1 MKVTY
6 WPVTVLFVVA
16 GVAATVQ
23 ARDERIHLTGSSTGF
38 TWTQTDSHGYRW
50 DIYGNGT
57 ISDGTNDAYD
67 GGMQLQLTISGGG
80 SSGTSSFNS
89 FSTGKRSKDGMEVEV
104 GPWRYRNVNTYRRIF
119 VNRKAGY
126 CRWIDI
132 FENTE
137 SSAVSLSLRY
147 YFNMGA
153 STQRT
158 YTTSG
163 GTDVGEKDWGIVTSG
178 SSSSSSRPAVAHIFA
193 TRSAKVKPR
202 FQYSRGS
209 DNLYYHVTLKI
220 PAKKTVAL
228 CFFEAQRRPYESC
241 TKFLKEFKPEK
252 ELRLVPAALRRLI
265 VNMGGA
271 SLLVG
276 DIELQRHEKSD
287 LMILRNGDEMRGTI
301 ANTSFSLRASFGEV
315 KIPAAQ
321 LIGMVSHSAD
331 AKVQMVLTGGQVVAG
346 ELTSGLIVFKLA
358 GGTELKVP
366 PSGLRQVAYRLSP
379 AKPEEVVTKQ
389 SLVMLRSGQRLA
401 FDDAKVELPFLTAH
415 GQLKLSP
422 GDLRFLEMDSP
433 AGGLHR
439 AVFGSGSTLAGLLTV
454 EEISLDLA
462 LGPPLKTARQR
473 VARFYFANTPIDGKG
488 LATLKLRNSD
498 VLHGRFGEKEWSVS
512 NRFGD
517 VKVATAAIASCEFS
531 GASLGQVKLILRNG
545 TKMGGKLQGD
555 YVKFKIDPGPAVKVF
570 VGHIESATGGQ
581 APRNPATPTTTSPTT
596 APAPAVSEVGNKSEI
611 GALQKRLA
619 EVLKSRD
626 EVKKQLAEA
635 TERAAGAG
643 GGERKLHAAVAAK
656 LMSVLAAYQAEA
668 DKLQQQ
674 IAVAKDKAKAEARAK
689 LEAKARKLAEA
700 RRGT

>member
-6 WPVTVLFVVA
+6 WPVMALLFVA
-16 GVAATVQ
+16 GVAATAQ
-23 ARDERIHLTGSSTGF
+23 ARDDRIHLTGSSTRF
-38 TWTQTDSHGYRW
+38 TWTQTDGHGYRW
-50 DIYGNGT
+50 DISGNGT

-67 GGMQLQLTISGGG
+67 GGMQLQVTISGPSSSG
-80 SSGTSSFNS
+80 SSSFTS
-89 FSTGKRSKDGMEVEV
+89 FSTGKRSKDGMEVEI

-126 CRWIDI
+126 CRWIDM
-132 FENTE
+132 FENTQ

-153 STQRT
+153 SSQRT

-163 GTDVGEKDWGIVTSG
+163 GTNVGAKDWGIVTSG

-193 TRSAKVKPR
+193 TRSARVKPR
-202 FQYSRGS
+202 FQFSRGS
-209 DNLYYHVTLKI
+209 DNLYYYVTLKI

-276 DIELQRHEKSD
+276 DIELERHEKSD
-287 LMILRNGDEMRGTI
+287 LMILRNGDASKGTI

-321 LIGMVSHSAD
+321 LIGLVSHSAD

-346 ELTSGLIVFKLA
+346 ELTSGPIVFKLKLA
-358 GGTELKVP
+358 GGTELKIP
-366 PSGLRQVAYRLSP
+366 PSGLRQVAYRVSP
-379 AKPEEVVTKQ
+379 EKPEEVVAKQ
-389 SLVMLRSGQRLA
+389 SLVMLRSGPRLA
-401 FDDAKVELPFLTAH
+401 FDDAEIELPFLTAH

-433 AGGLHR
+433 SGGLHR
-439 AVFGSGSTLAGLLTV
+439 AVFRNGSTLAGLLTV

-462 LGPPLKTARQR
+462 LGLPLKTPRQR
-473 VARFYFANTPIDGKG
+473 VARFYFANTPVGREA
-488 LATLKLRNSD
+488 LVTLKLRNSD
-498 VLHGRFGEKEWSVS
+498 VLYGRFGEKEWSVN

-517 VKVATAAIASCEFS
+517 VKVATSAIASCEFS
-531 GASLGQVKLILRNG
+531 GASLGQVKLTLRSG
-545 TKMGGKLQGD
+545 TKLGGKLQGD
-555 YVKFKIDPGPAVKVF
+555 YVKFKIDPGPMVKVF
-570 VGHIESATGGQ
+570 AGHIASAAGGE
-581 APRNPATPTTTSPTT
+581 APEKPATPTTT
-596 APAPAVSEVGNKSEI
+596 APAPAAATEVGDKSEI

-619 EVLKSRD
+619 KVLASED
-626 EVKKQLAEA
+626 EVKKQLAEV
-635 TERAAGAG
+635 RARGAEVMARGAG
-643 GGERKLHAAVAAK
+643 VANESEREHLAMVTAELVKKLVAITAEEQK
-656 LMSVLAAYQAEA
+656 L
-668 DKLQQQ
+668 LQQ
-674 IAVAKDKAKAEARAK
+674 VKAREAR
-689 LEAKARKLAEA
+689 
-700 RRGT
+700 

>member
-6 WPVTVLFVVA
+6 WPVMALLFVA
-16 GVAATVQ
+16 GVAATAQ
-23 ARDERIHLTGSSTGF
+23 ARDDRIHLTGSSTRF
-38 TWTQTDSHGYRW
+38 TWTQTDGHGYRW
-50 DIYGNGT
+50 DISGNGT

-67 GGMQLQLTISGGG
+67 GGMQLQVTISGPSSSG
-80 SSGTSSFNS
+80 SSSFTS
-89 FSTGKRSKDGMEVEV
+89 FSTGKRSKDGMEVEI

-126 CRWIDI
+126 CRWIDM
-132 FENTE
+132 FENTQ

-163 GTDVGEKDWGIVTSG
+163 GTNVGQKDWGIVTSG
-178 SSSSSSRPAVAHIFA
+178 SSSTSTRPAVAHIFA
-193 TRSAKVKPR
+193 TRSAKLKPR
-202 FQYSRGS
+202 FQFSRGS
-209 DNLYYHVTLKI
+209 DNLYYYVTLKI

-276 DIELQRHEKSD
+276 DIELQRDEKSD
-287 LMILRNGDEMRGTI
+287 LMVLRNGDEMKGTI
-301 ANTSFSLRASFGEV
+301 ASTSFSLRASFGEV

-346 ELTSGLIVFKLA
+346 ELTSGPIVFKLKLA
-358 GGTELKVP
+358 GGTELKIP
-366 PSGLRQVAYRLSP
+366 PSGLRQVAYRVSP
-379 AKPEEVVTKQ
+379 DKPEEVVTKH
-389 SLVMLRSGQRLA
+389 SLVMLRSGPRLA
-401 FDDAKVELPFLTAH
+401 FDDAEIELPFLTAH
-415 GQLKLSP
+415 GRLKLSP

-433 AGGLHR
+433 SGGLHR
-439 AVFGSGSTLAGLLTV
+439 AVFRNGSTLAGLLTV

-462 LGPPLKTARQR
+462 LGLPLKTPRQR
-473 VARFYFANTPIDGKG
+473 VARFYFANTPVDSKP
-488 LATLKLRNSD
+488 LVRLKLRNSD
-498 VLHGRFGEKEWSVS
+498 VLYGRFGEKAWLVN

-517 VKVATAAIASCEFS
+517 VKVATSAIASCEFS
-531 GASLGQVKLILRNG
+531 GASLGQVKLTLRNG
-545 TKMGGKLQGD
+545 TKLGGKLQGD

-570 VGHIESATGGQ
+570 VGHTESAVGGEV
-581 APRNPATPTTTSPTT
+581 PEKPATPTTTP
-596 APAPAVSEVGNKSEI
+596 PAPPEATEVGDKTEI
-611 GALQKRLA
+611 GAL
-619 EVLKSRD
+619 E
-626 EVKKQLAEA
+626 KQLATVQASRDKVQKELAEA
-635 TERAAGAG
+635 QARGTKAG
-643 GGERKLHAAVAAK
+643 GVDREALKHTRALMAK
-656 LMSVLAAYQAEA
+656 LAVIQLEEAA
-668 DKLQQQ
+668 LRQQT
-674 IAVAKDKAKAEARAK
+674 ASAKAKAEAKAK
-689 LEAKARKLAEA
+689 VEARKLAEA
-700 RRGT
+700 RKGT